1 MHYNHTIYT
10 NFREYAN
17 FENRVVKTMVAM
29 VTSMFIVGIVCLWQ
43 PPRWLPT
50 VIKDIKSPWTQIT
63 VETCSGKQQK
73 MYCLQS
79 NMLCIVWIQLLYS
92 LHENTDILTCDPNTG
107 DSLQNEA
114 RGICAEIPYWC
125 HIITQSLRIIRCFWV
140 AENFLQPIRSNAQLW
155 ERTRHINT

>member
-1 MHYNHTIYT
+1 MHYNHTIYKH
-10 NFREYAN
+10 FREYAN

-92 LHENTDILTCDPNTG
+92 LRILTYWHATPTLGIPCKMKPKEYAQKFHTDVI
-107 DSLQNEA
+107 SLPSLYAQFGASEWQKTSFNQSEA
-114 RGICAEIPYWC
+114 MPSYEKE
-125 HIITQSLRIIRCFWV
+125 HIHT
-140 AENFLQPIRSNAQLW
+140 
-155 ERTRHINT
+155 